1 MKLDGEIAIVTG
13 ASRGLGAEIARALG
27 NAGAAVAVTARRV
40 AEAARVAN
48 EISAAG
54 GKAIGVACDVADPAS
69 VRQAVAEVRE
79 RLGAP
84 TILVNNAGVIEPLGA
99 FHEAEPA
106 DWATNITVNLA
117 GPAVA
122 AQAVLPDMLAAGRGT
137 IVNISSGAARVP
149 IAGWGAYSVAK
160 AGLTMLGRVLDAEYA
175 GRGIRVF
182 GFAPG
187 LVDTD
192 MQAAIRASG
201 VGPTAKLPRE
211 KLAHP
216 REPADAVVFLCTPA
230 ATPFA
235 GDEVDIRGAEF
246 RAAAGLPPLPS

>member
-1 MKLDGEIAIVTG
+1 MRLDGEVAIVTG
-13 ASRGLGAEIARALG
+13 ASRGLGEEIARALG

-40 AEAARVAN
+40 AEAERVAD
-48 EISAAG
+48 EIVSAG
-54 GKAIGVACDVADPAS
+54 GKAIGVACDVADPEL
-69 VRQAVAEVRE
+69 VGRAVAHVRD

-99 FHEAEPA
+99 FHEAKPA
-106 DWATNITVNLA
+106 DWVANLTVNLA
-117 GPAVA
+117 GAAVA

-160 AGLTMLGRVLDAEYA
+160 AGLAMLGRVLAAEY
-175 GRGIRVF
+175 GDRGVRVF

-192 MQAAIRASG
+192 MQAAIRAAG

-216 REPADAVVFLCTPA
+216 REPAAAVVFLCTPA

-235 GDEVDIRGAEF
+235 GDEIDIRSPEF
-246 RAAAGLPPLPS
+246 RSAAGLPPLP